1 MDCIVQWATILSPI
15 LAVGLAWWTVISS
28 AKETDKKIAALEEST
43 TKQVE
48 SIKQIAILQIKTTQI
63 KISKEL
69 WEARMRYQQSLEKK
83 KDMQDYNR
91 FFNQIGDG
99 PNFFREH
106 HEKGID
112 LSLEQE
118 FQEKYA
124 KVLEEYQAKL
134 NKLSKELEG

>member
-28 AKETDKKIAALEEST
+28 AKETDRKIAALEEST

-48 SIKQIAILQIKTTQI
+48 SIKQIAKLQIKTSQI

-69 WEARMRYQQSLEKK
+69 WEARMRNKLSQKK
-83 KDMQDYNR
+83 MNDMQDYNR
-91 FFNQIGDG
+91 HFNYIGDG
-99 PNFFREH
+99 PNFFREQ

>member
-1 MDCIVQWATILSPI
+1 MTIIVSIIGWIITIGVAI
-15 LAVGLAWWTVISS
+15 YTVKSS

-48 SIKQIAILQIKTTQI
+48 SIKHIAKLQIKTTQI
-63 KISKEL
+63 NISKEL
-69 WEARMRYQQSLEKK
+69 WEARMRNQQSQKK
-83 KDMQDYNR
+83 MNDMQDYNS

-99 PNFFREH
+99 SNFFREQ

>member
-1 MDCIVQWATILSPI
+1 MMTIIVSIIGWIITIGVAI
-15 LAVGLAWWTVISS
+15 YTVKSS

-69 WEARMRYQQSLEKK
+69 WEARMRNKLSQKK
-83 KDMQDYNR
+83 MNDMQDYNR
-91 FFNQIGDG
+91 HFNHIGDG
-99 PNFFREH
+99 PNFFREQ

>member
-1 MDCIVQWATILSPI
+1 MTIIVSIIGWIITIGVAI
-15 LAVGLAWWTVISS
+15 YTVKSS

-69 WEARMRYQQSLEKK
+69 WEARMRNKLSQKK
-83 KDMQDYNR
+83 MNDMQDYNR
-91 FFNQIGDG
+91 HFNHIGDG
-99 PNFFREH
+99 PNFFREQ
-106 HEKGID
+106 HEKGIE

-134 NKLSKELEG
+134 NKLSKELEK